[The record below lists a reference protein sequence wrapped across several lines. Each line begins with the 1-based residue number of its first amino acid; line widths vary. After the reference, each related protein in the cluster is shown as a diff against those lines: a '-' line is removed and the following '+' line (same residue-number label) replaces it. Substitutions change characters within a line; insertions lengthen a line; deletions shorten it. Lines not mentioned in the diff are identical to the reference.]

1 LNITITRALTRIK
14 SIDKLLEKELSA
26 NQTPFVVAV
35 KKDSKIAGFENKESY
50 MTAVKARL
58 QSINALINEK
68 TKLKNAILKSNSVTK
83 VIIAGKEYTVSDAI
97 AMKEII
103 EKKNLLLG
111 KLNGDYAQASFT
123 MDKENERAKV
133 SAENYIINIFGSD
146 KTSNKNLADEI
157 ENATKAYMDRNSYSL
172 CDPISIKNKINE
184 LEKEIIEF
192 RGEVDL
198 VLSESNAKTS
208 IEV

>member
-1 LNITITRALTRIK
+1 MNITITRALTRIK
-14 SIDKLLEKELSA
+14 SIDKLLEKELSD
-26 NQTPFVVAV
+26 NQTPFVVAI

-157 ENATKAYMDRNSYSL
+157 ETATKAYMDRNSYSL
-172 CDPISIKNKINE
+172 CDPISIKSKINE

-192 RGEVDL
+192 RDEVDL

>member
-14 SIDKLLEKELSA
+14 SIDKLLEKELSD
-26 NQTPFVVAV
+26 NQTPFVVAI

-103 EKKNLLLG
+103 EKKNLLLA
-111 KLNGDYAQASFT
+111 KLNNDYAQASFT

-146 KTSNKNLADEI
+146 KTSNKNLSDEI

-208 IEV
+208 IEI

>member
-1 LNITITRALTRIK
+1 MNITITRALTRIK

-68 TKLKNAILKSNSVTK
+68 TKLKNAVLKSNSVTK
-83 VIIAGKEYTVSDAI
+83 VIVAGKEYTVSDAI

-133 SAENYIINIFGSD
+133 SAENYIVNIFGSD

-172 CDPISIKNKINE
+172 CDPISIKSKINE

-192 RGEVDL
+192 RDEVDL

>member
-14 SIDKLLEKELSA
+14 SIDKLLEKELSD
-26 NQTPFVVAV
+26 NQTPFVVAI

-146 KTSNKNLADEI
+146 KTSNKNLSDEI

>member
-1 LNITITRALTRIK
+1 MNITITRALTRIK
-14 SIDKLLEKELSA
+14 SIDKLLEKELSD
-26 NQTPFVVAV
+26 NQTPFVVAI

-103 EKKNLLLG
+103 EKKNLLLA
-111 KLNGDYAQASFT
+111 KLNNDYAQASFT

-146 KTSNKNLADEI
+146 KTSNKNLSDEI

-192 RGEVDL
+192 RDEVDL

>member
-1 LNITITRALTRIK
+1 MNITITRALTRIK

-68 TKLKNAILKSNSVTK
+68 TKLKNAVLKSNSVTK
-83 VIIAGKEYTVSDAI
+83 VIVAGKEYTVSDAI

-103 EKKNLLLG
+103 EKKNLLLA
-111 KLNGDYAQASFT
+111 KLNNDYAQASFT

-157 ENATKAYMDRNSYSL
+157 ETATKAYMDRNSYSL
-172 CDPISIKNKINE
+172 CDPISIKSKINE

-192 RGEVDL
+192 RDEVDL

>member
-1 LNITITRALTRIK
+1 VNITITRALTRIK

-68 TKLKNAILKSNSVTK
+68 TKLKNAVLKSNSVTK
-83 VIIAGKEYTVSDAI
+83 VIVAGKEYTVSDAI

-103 EKKNLLLG
+103 EKKKLLLD
-111 KLNGDYAQASFT
+111 KLNNDYAQASFT

-133 SAENYIINIFGSD
+133 SAENYIVNIFGSD

-157 ENATKAYMDRNSYSL
+157 ETATKAYMDRNSYSL
-172 CDPISIKNKINE
+172 CDPISIKSKINE

-192 RGEVDL
+192 RDEVDL

>member
-1 LNITITRALTRIK
+1 MNITITRALTRIK
-14 SIDKLLEKELSA
+14 SIDKLLEKELSD
-26 NQTPFVVAV
+26 NQTPFVVAI

-103 EKKNLLLG
+103 EKKNLLLA
-111 KLNGDYAQASFT
+111 KLNNDYAQASFT

-146 KTSNKNLADEI
+146 KTSNKNLSDEI